1 MGKKKFSVI
10 VVYIGDTKMGNIEF
24 LTMASLY

>member
-10 VVYIGDTKMGNIEF
+10 VVDIGNTNMGNIEF
-24 LTMASLY
+24 LTMASLH